1 MLHVGAFQVDCDH
14 ELVTDFLH
22 FVLSGDEAGLCVELS
37 MGLVS
42 KCVAGS

>member
-14 ELVTDFLH
+14 ELVTDCLH
-22 FVLSGDEAGLCVELS
+22 FFLSGDEAGLLIELS
-37 MGLVS
+37 MGLAS